1 MYVDINKVEVIL
13 RVGTGG
19 VESESGGWRVRQ
31 GRGGGGGVESEAEGG
46 VRQSWVGG
54 VDSVIEG
61 KGVSEA

>member
-13 RVGTGG
+13 RVGTGGG

-31 GRGGGGGVESEAEGG
+31 GRGGGVESEAEGG
-46 VRQSWVGG
+46 VRQSWGGG

>member
-19 VESESGGWRVRQ
+19 VESESGGVESKA
-31 GRGGGGGVESEAEGG
+31 GEGGGVESEAEGG
-46 VRQSWVGG
+46 VRQSWGGG

-61 KGVSEA
+61 KGVSEAYS

>member
-31 GRGGGGGVESEAEGG
+31 GRGGGGVESEAEGG
-46 VRQSWVGG
+46 VRQSWGGG

-61 KGVSEA
+61 KGVSET

>member
-31 GRGGGGGVESEAEGG
+31 GRGGGVESEAEG
-46 VRQSWVGG
+46 
-54 VDSVIEG
+54 E
-61 KGVSEA
+61 